1 MNRRGQV
8 AIFIIIGLLLA
19 SVITFLFLI
28 NKTPKTKGGSDLDN
42 PESFI
47 DNCVRQKAE
56 KSIDEIMIHG
66 GFPNS
71 TDNVLYKGESVPYL
85 CKNINFYK
93 PCVVQHPLYLREVET
108 EIKNEISNVIFQCFD
123 SLEQRLQ
130 QKNYLI
136 DAGQAYLGVE
146 AKPEM
151 IKFSVSKNFVI
162 SKDEYSKTYNNFDV
176 FISSPLYELALIVQE
191 IIAQE
196 TKWCHFS
203 NDGFMLTYNDF
214 DIRLDMLGDSTKIYT
229 VKHKETDKKIM
240 FAIRGCAIP
249 LGF

>member
-1 MNRRGQV
+1 M
-8 AIFIIIGLLLA
+8 LLVV
-19 SVITFLFLI
+19 VIVFLFLV
-28 NKTPKTKGGSDLDN
+28 NRKPVTTYGQDFDN

-56 KSIDEIMIHG
+56 ESVDKIMVHG

-71 TDNVLYKGESVPYL
+71 TDNVFYKGESVPYL

-93 PCVVQHPLYLREVET
+93 PCVVQHPLYLREVKT
-108 EIKNEISNVIFQCFD
+108 EIKDEISNVVFQCFD
-123 SLEQRLQ
+123 SLEQQLRE
-130 QKNYLI
+130 KNYLI
-136 DAGQAYLGVE
+136 DAGQTLLEVE
-146 AKPEM
+146 VKPEM
-151 IKFSVSKNFVI
+151 IKFSVNKNLVI
-162 SKDEYSKTYNNFDV
+162 SKDEFSRAYDNFDV
-176 FISSPLYELALIVQE
+176 IISSPLYELALIVQE

-196 TKWCHFS
+196 VRWCHFS

-214 DIRLDMLGDSTKIYT
+214 DIRTDRLGDSTKIYT